1 MIHSMM
7 KTLAGAALVT
17 LSMTMSAAAEPAKP
31 ECLAGAKP
39 GGGFDLTCRLA
50 ANSLL
55 ETKQISKPMTVTY
68 MEGGVGA
75 VAYNHVI
82 GKRGKDGN
90 LITAASSGSALLI
103 AQGKFGQYDE
113 KAVRWVG
120 ALGADYGVLVV
131 AANSPYKTLGELIE
145 AYKASPTDF
154 PIAGGGAV
162 GSQDW
167 MKGSLLAKAAGQDP
181 KKMRYVALE
190 GGGAV
195 LTALEGGHVKVGSG
209 DAAEMVKHHVAGKVR
224 ILAVMAPERLSGEL
238 AGVPTAREQGYD
250 IDWPV
255 WRGYYVGKDVSEEDY
270 TWWVEAFRKT
280 AATPEFAKEREARGL
295 FDFTL
300 LGKDFEDRVQADVA
314 RFKILAKEAGM

>member
-1 MIHSMM
+1 MIRIFT
-7 KTLAGAALVT
+7 KALAGAALAT
-17 LSMTMSAAAEPAKP
+17 MAMTAAAVAEPAKP

-55 ETKQISKPMTVTY
+55 ETKQISQPMTVTY

-113 KAVRWVG
+113 TAVRWLG
-120 ALGADYGVLVV
+120 AVGADYGVLVV
-131 AANSPYKTLGELIE
+131 AANSPFKTLGELIE
-145 AYKASPTDF
+145 AYKANPTDF
-154 PIAGGGAV
+154 PVAGGGAV

-167 MKGSLLAKAAGQDP
+167 MKGSLLAKAAGQEP

-224 ILAVMAPERLSGEL
+224 ILAVMAPERLPGEL
-238 AGVPTAREQGYD
+238 ASVPTAKEQGYD

-255 WRGYYVGKDVSEEDY
+255 WRGYYVGKDVSDEDY
-270 TWWVEAFRKT
+270 NWWVEAFKKT
-280 AATPEFAKEREARGL
+280 TATPEFAKEREARGL

-300 LGKDFEDRVQADVA
+300 LGKDFEDRVKADVA